1 MSNHRQD
8 AAVFDARVKHLLDSK
23 PHKERSRQEILEKA
37 MLEKAVAHVLVQE
50 EELRQRGS
58 DALTCF
64 CGLVLQNQI
73 ASELD
78 NGKERANSDLQTM
91 KTLAGMCTTS
101 SASAKNT
108 SHAPYH
114 PSLAI
119 DPDLPEYVVYCIP

>member
-58 DALTCF
+58 DA
-64 CGLVLQNQI
+64 
-73 ASELD
+73 
-78 NGKERANSDLQTM
+78 TM